1 MTEQQL
7 RRAKPSVVQDTFSMR
22 SLAHCKQTYS
32 LLLKY
37 PGKIGNT
44 CPNERRQVEC
54 YERVNKPSR
63 STYESAKPPYQE
75 EPQPVKISGSPAT
88 IPQEIFLTISTSSRW
103 VNHSD
108 ARW

>member
-7 RRAKPSVVQDTFSMR
+7 RRAKPSAVQNTFSMR

-44 CPNERRQVEC
+44 YPNERRQVEC
-54 YERVNKPSR
+54 YERANKPSR
-63 STYESAKPPYQE
+63 SNYESAKLAYQE
-75 EPQPVKISGSPAT
+75 EPKPVKISCSPAT
-88 IPQEIFLTISTSSRW
+88 IHQEIFLTISTSFRW

>member
-7 RRAKPSVVQDTFSMR
+7 RRAKQSAVQDTFSMR

-44 CPNERRQVEC
+44 YPNERRQVEC
-54 YERVNKPSR
+54 YERVVCFYKVVVSL
-63 STYESAKPPYQE
+63 TYIDTP
-75 EPQPVKISGSPAT
+75 
-88 IPQEIFLTISTSSRW
+88 
-103 VNHSD
+103 
-108 ARW
+108 

>member
-7 RRAKPSVVQDTFSMR
+7 RRAKQSVVQDTFSMR

-44 CPNERRQVEC
+44 YPNERGRVEC
-54 YERVNKPSR
+54 YERVVFFYNVVVSL
-63 STYESAKPPYQE
+63 TY
-75 EPQPVKISGSPAT
+75 IDT
-88 IPQEIFLTISTSSRW
+88 L
-103 VNHSD
+103 
-108 ARW
+108 